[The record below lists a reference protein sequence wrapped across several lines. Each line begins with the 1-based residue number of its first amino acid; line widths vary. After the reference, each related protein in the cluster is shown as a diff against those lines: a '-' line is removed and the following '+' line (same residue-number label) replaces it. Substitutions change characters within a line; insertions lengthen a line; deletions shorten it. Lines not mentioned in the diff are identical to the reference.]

1 LISMD
6 PHRTDQFLHA
16 AKIVAEIAVAIYLVM
31 QVRKPSKWLGRP
43 FLWMMNLTHSRMTD
57 WGLRQIQINDDFAI
71 LDVGCGGG
79 RTIGKLAA
87 LAKAGKVYGVD
98 YAKGSVAAS
107 HAANSES
114 IRSGRVE
121 IKQASVSHLP
131 FPADQFNLV
140 TAVETQ
146 YYWPNLLEDMKEVL
160 RTLKPGGMLM
170 VLAETY
176 AGGLTEKL
184 LRPLMK
190 LLRAKTLS
198 VAEQREL
205 FAAAGFSDIQIVE
218 ELHQGWICAIGRK
231 PSPS

>member
-1 LISMD
+1 
-6 PHRTDQFLHA
+6 
-16 AKIVAEIAVAIYLVM
+16 
-31 QVRKPSKWLGRP
+31 
-43 FLWMMNLTHSRMTD
+43 
-57 WGLRQIQINDDFAI
+57 
-71 LDVGCGGG
+71 
-79 RTIGKLAA
+79 
-87 LAKAGKVYGVD
+87 
-98 YAKGSVAAS
+98 
-107 HAANSES
+107 
-114 IRSGRVE
+114 
-121 IKQASVSHLP
+121 
-131 FPADQFNLV
+131 
-140 TAVETQ
+140 
-146 YYWPNLLEDMKEVL
+146 MKEVL

-218 ELHQGWICAIGRK
+218 ERHQGWICAIGRK